1 MQVTKNANNTNNLK
15 IAEEARNAK
24 LQRIERKQGFA
35 KNAKITKNVQTQEIK
50 LKQTFQEM

>member
-35 KNAKITKNVQTQEIK
+35 KNAKITENVQT
-50 LKQTFQEM
+50 